1 MPIIIINKMISQ
13 ETKKLLKKVR
23 NILSFQENM
32 GVTDIA
38 LTPEIDKFL
47 GGVAPAPRPI
57 IQTKPATQNSPPGSK
72 RADSLFSPAPGAAKD
87 MPLAEIYQDIAG
99 CTKCPLHQGC
109 KQIVPGCGSAKA
121 KLFIIEDQPTAAE
134 EASGHPFAGESGDLF
149 DKMMQAIG
157 LERADIYITSII
169 KCRTAEDKDPTQDE
183 IRTCLTYLARQ
194 VAAVHPTIICT
205 MGPLAAKVL
214 TGKNQSLFRFRGKLH
229 DFHGTP
235 LLPSFHPRFLLNN
248 SEMKKGSWADLQL
261 IQKKIS

>member
-1 MPIIIINKMISQ
+1 MTSRMISQ
-13 ETKKLLKKVR
+13 ETKKLLTKVR
-23 NILSFQENM
+23 NILGFKENM

-47 GGVAPAPRPI
+47 GGAAPAPRPM
-57 IQTKPATQNSPPGSK
+57 QQKTTKQNSPPQSK
-72 RADSLFSPAPGAAKD
+72 RANSLFSPAPDTAKD
-87 MPLAEIYQDIAG
+87 MPLDEIYQDIDG
-99 CTKCPLHQGC
+99 CTKCPLHKGC

-134 EASGHPFAGESGDLF
+134 EASGQPFAGEAGDLF

-157 LERADIYITSII
+157 LARADIYITSII
-169 KCRTAEDKDPTQDE
+169 KCRTPEDKDPAQDE

-194 VAAVHPTIICT
+194 IAAVNPTIICT

-214 TGKNQSLFRFRGKLH
+214 TGNHQSLFRFRGRLH

-235 LLPSFHPRFLLNN
+235 LLPTFHPRFLLKN